1 MGWID
6 VIGPLCLALAA
17 GIPGLVGVARSVV
30 PRIDRAL
37 RIAERGAV
45 AAERIADRLDGADY
59 VRLPRRDVEAVE
71 GGGGSLPTPMRRPSL
86 PPRWAG
92 PDGR

>member
-1 MGWID
+1 MSAWID
-6 VIGPLCLALAA
+6 VVGPLCLALAA
-17 GIPGLVGVARSVV
+17 GVPGLVGVARSVV

-59 VRLPRRDVEAVE
+59 VRLPRRDVEA
-71 GGGGSLPTPMRRPSL
+71 GGGDALPRRHPPTL

-92 PDGR
+92 PG